1 MIGLKNVLT
10 CGTLR
15 VLFVLKLQVEQMT
28 GDYWAGMNESVNL
41 ATDSHKQVD
50 YRQEVK
56 IEDIVQQLGCKGA

>member
-1 MIGLKNVLT
+1 
-10 CGTLR
+10 
-15 VLFVLKLQVEQMT
+15 LFVLKLQVEQMT